1 MAANVEQILHRI
13 QQNRFT
19 ECPLPS
25 EFLDVDEV
33 FLTYRQSLVSLLAK
47 RIFDLGLTIPVL
59 IICLPLFVIISVLI
73 RLDSPGPAIFKQ
85 KRVGIQGRLFNIYK
99 FRTMLD
105 GTENLG
111 KYFVADN
118 DNCITR
124 IGKILRKFKIDE
136 LPQLFNVIKGD
147 MSLVGPRAM
156 VPRIVAQYPASVKN
170 IVLSVSPGITGLA
183 SIAYIDENEMLS
195 VASNPKYLYD
205 KHILPM
211 KLHYYVYYVFVHN
224 VWLDFKIIL
233 LTFVYL
239 ARIIFTSIRKKE
251 QRKLYMKW

>member
-1 MAANVEQILHRI
+1 MAANVEHILQRI
-13 QQNRFT
+13 QQNRLSEF
-19 ECPLPS
+19 PLPS
-25 EFLDVDEV
+25 GFPDIDEV
-33 FLTYRQSLVSLLAK
+33 FLSYRQSFVSLFTK

-59 IICLPLFVIISVLI
+59 IISLPLFLIITVLI
-73 RLDSPGPAIFKQ
+73 RIDSPGPAFFKQ
-85 KRVGIQGRLFNIYK
+85 KRVGMQGRLFNIYK

-124 IGKILRKFKIDE
+124 IGKFLRKFKIDE
-136 LPQLFNVIKGD
+136 LPQLLNVLKGD

-170 IVLSVSPGITGLA
+170 IVLSVPPGITGLA

-195 VASNPKYLYD
+195 AASNPKYLYD

-233 LTFVYL
+233 LTFIYL
-239 ARIIFTSIRKKE
+239 ARIIYASIRKKE
-251 QRKLYMKW
+251 QRKLHTKW